1 MRGFPLELSTITFS
15 LNVIVIVTLSFS
27 LYAPFVLDDETEV
40 TVEAV
45 VSMVN
50 ELTSRVLLILFALSV
65 TIIVQF
71 E

>member
-1 MRGFPLELSTITFS
+1 M
-15 LNVIVIVTLSFS
+15 VIVTLSFS
-27 LYAPFVLDDETEV
+27 LYAPFELDDETEV

-50 ELTSRVLLILFALSV
+50 ELTGRVLLILLALSV
-65 TIIVQF
+65 TFIVQF

>member
-15 LNVIVIVTLSFS
+15 LNVMVIVTLSFS

-40 TVEAV
+40 TVDAV

-50 ELTSRVLLILFALSV
+50 ELTGRVLLILLALSV
-65 TIIVQF
+65 TFIVQF